1 MKPRKKRLD
10 HQVTDVVSAHVTP
23 GDGNICLDLGFSM
36 EDALALKAQSD
47 TQIRENVMRQPKG
60 TTSDTRETAVHGE
73 ESAAD
78 GEVLA

>member
-1 MKPRKKRLD
+1 MKPRKKTPD
-10 HQVTDVVSAHVTP
+10 HQETTVVITHVTP
-23 GDGNICLDLGFSM
+23 VSGNIVLDLDFPM